1 MPYRIRAGG
10 GILPYRKTVMRYT
23 KAEAVQIFT
32 QVERD
37 EVTDEPAEAYNAMK
51 GDWNGQPWNPPAR
64 MQPGV
69 YAWGEAHL
77 LLAYLI
83 QYEATGDLRYLS
95 TMVRRFR
102 TLLNLRDDKVG
113 RLDEVRGRMM
123 PGWGSVRFSVGTPY
137 EGKYTSWTVHVGMI
151 LYPVAR
157 LVHLATKDKALA
169 SRFADDLAEFRTAI
183 TESLDA
189 YEDQWHERA
198 CPPGSRTGG
207 AGEIEGWYTEPIL
220 GDAPLPTNQM
230 NTFGRVILEM
240 GLAGGKS
247 RYLDRAEKLARF
259 FKNRMVLRPDGAV
272 QWIYR
277 PGIELPCSD
286 ESIRAEDFSHA
297 GMNVTFV
304 VRCYHAGVVFNRTD
318 MEQIIRTLKT
328 VIYRGNGQYADFIDG
343 TGATNQYADAV
354 AFWGELAAIDR
365 SVIDL
370 IAERRRLS
378 PIQGGPCAMLAA
390 ALLALFS

>member
-1 MPYRIRAGG
+1 
-10 GILPYRKTVMRYT
+10 MRYT
-23 KAEAVQIFT
+23 KAEAVQIFD

-37 EVTDEPAEAYNAMK
+37 EVTDEPAESHNAMK
-51 GDWNGQPWNPPAR
+51 GDWTGRPWNPPAR

-83 QYEATGDLRYLS
+83 QYEATGDLRYMS

-102 TLLNLRDDKVG
+102 TLLNLRDDKTG

-157 LVHLATKDKALA
+157 LVHMATKDQALA
-169 SRFADDLAEFRTAI
+169 SHFAGDIAEFRTAI
-183 TESLDA
+183 NESLDA
-189 YEDQWHERA
+189 YEDQWHERT

-207 AGEIEGWYTEPIL
+207 TGEVEGWYTEPIL

-230 NTFGRVILEM
+230 NTFGRVMLEM

-247 RYLDRAEKLARF
+247 RYLDRAAKLARF

-272 QWIYR
+272 QWAYR
-277 PGIELPCSD
+277 PGIEPPYSGP
-286 ESIRAEDFSHA
+286 SVGAEDFSHA
-297 GMNVTFV
+297 GMNVNFV
-304 VRCYHAGVVFNRTD
+304 VRCYHGGVVFNRTD

-328 VIYRGNGQYADFIDG
+328 VAYRGNGRYADYIDG
-343 TGATNQYADAV
+343 TGDGNEYADV
-354 AFWGELAAIDR
+354 VSLWGELAAIDR

-370 IAERRRLS
+370 LAERRRITS
-378 PIQGGPCAMLAA
+378 IRGGPCTMMAT
-390 ALLALFS
+390 ALLAKFS